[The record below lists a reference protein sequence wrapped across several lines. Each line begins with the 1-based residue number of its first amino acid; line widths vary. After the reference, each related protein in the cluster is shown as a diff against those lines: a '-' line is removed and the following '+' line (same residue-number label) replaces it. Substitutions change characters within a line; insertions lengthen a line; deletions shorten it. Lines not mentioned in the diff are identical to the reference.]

1 MRAQARLAVRMDMLT
16 RSEIAVEHLLACCYR
31 VETAMAAIYWFLAE
45 LHKETPEMAA
55 LWRKTAG
62 EEENHARQFEFAL
75 KFPSLIADLMVK
87 AEDVDRLLAEVL
99 GLGAAVRADKPSA
112 ADALRRCI
120 ALERRLADYHMNS
133 IGIFH
138 DSQMQK
144 VFEAM
149 MAADREHVQALVAAL
164 DRLAP
169 ARPAGGS

>member
-1 MRAQARLAVRMDMLT
+1 VVA

-45 LHKETPEMAA
+45 LHEGTPEMAA

-75 KFPSLIADLMVK
+75 KFPNLITDTLVK
-87 AEDVDRLLAEVL
+87 AGDVDRLLADVL
-99 GLGAAVRADKPSA
+99 GLGAAFRAAKPLA
-112 ADALRRCI
+112 ADALRKCI
-120 ALERRLADYHMNS
+120 ALEQRLAEHHMNS

-138 DSQMQK
+138 DPQMQK

-149 MAADREHVQALVAAL
+149 MAADREHVQTLVKAL
-164 DRLAP
+164 DRLVP
-169 ARPAGGS
+169 PRRTGGI

>member
-1 MRAQARLAVRMDMLT
+1 MHAQARLAVRVDVAA
-16 RSEIAVEHLLACCYR
+16 RSEIAAEHLLGCCYR
-31 VETAMAAIYWFLAE
+31 VETAMAAFYWFLAE
-45 LHKETPEMAA
+45 LHKGTPEITA

-75 KFPSLIADLMVK
+75 KFPNLIADLVVK

-99 GLGAAVRADKPSA
+99 GLGAAVRATKPLA
-112 ADALRRCI
+112 VDALRKCI
-120 ALERRLADYHMNS
+120 DLEQRLADYHMNS
-133 IGIFH
+133 IGIIH

-149 MAADREHVQALVAAL
+149 MAADREHVQTLVEAL

-169 ARPAGGS
+169 PSRREG